1 MYLLGKFAKFAILI
15 FLLPQTDSSGHH
27 SPASSSSSVN
37 GDATA
42 DADAGGNAEASAH
55 AQNQAVV
62 VSLKGATKSYGKKK
76 KGKGKCGDKKV
87 LDGLDMTVR
96 KGAMWVGKKR
106 SWSTLFM
113 YGTNKR
119 RNGSKGTEGRTINV
133 SIFDLI
139 YVGYR
144 VSTIF
149 KKTA

>member
-1 MYLLGKFAKFAILI
+1 
-15 FLLPQTDSSGHH
+15 
-27 SPASSSSSVN
+27 
-37 GDATA
+37 
-42 DADAGGNAEASAH
+42 
-55 AQNQAVV
+55 
-62 VSLKGATKSYGKKK
+62 
-76 KGKGKCGDKKV
+76 
-87 LDGLDMTVR
+87 
-96 KGAMWVGKKR
+96 
-106 SWSTLFM
+106 M